1 MNGKSAKKLRR
12 IMKPEQGPI
21 SKTVYRRMK
30 KIYAEKPESE
40 KTEFLKNLSVLM
52 GESSPLD

>member
-12 IMKPEQGPI
+12 IMKPEQGPV

-52 GESSPLD
+52 GESVG